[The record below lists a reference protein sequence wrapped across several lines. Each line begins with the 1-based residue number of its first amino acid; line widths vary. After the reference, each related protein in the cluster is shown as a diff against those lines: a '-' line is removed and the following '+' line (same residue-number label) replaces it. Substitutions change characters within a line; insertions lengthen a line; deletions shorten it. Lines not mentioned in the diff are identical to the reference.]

1 MPYDIVHK
9 LTRDPERFQRWVEFY
24 GSELEVMKAALR
36 ITYEFFG
43 NLDGERVHDETMKD
57 VVNALDY
64 RMKIGRSST
73 TSPEDD

>member
-1 MPYDIVHK
+1 
-9 LTRDPERFQRWVEFY
+9 
-24 GSELEVMKAALR
+24 MKAALR

-43 NLDGERVHDETMKD
+43 NLDGERVHDETMED